1 MAKYKIAW
9 MPGDG
14 VGHDVME
21 AARLVLDRLKLDAE
35 YIPCDIGWEFW
46 CKEGNALPDRTVK
59 ALKETTCALFGAI
72 TSKPQSEAKE
82 ELAPELKDKGLVYF
96 SPIVGLRQLFNL
108 HTNMR
113 PCKSYPGNPLNFRGN
128 KITNPSGEDVP
139 IDQVV
144 FRENTEG
151 MYGGVEF
158 FPPPE
163 PVYTALCAN
172 PKMKKWKDKAGLE
185 NIALSTRIMSKQ
197 GCTNICKQ
205 AFEFSK
211 KTGRKRVTLIE
222 KPNVLRETG
231 GLMMR
236 CFRDVAKNYPDI
248 RADDANIDAICMWM
262 FKNPQDYSVLVAE
275 NMFGDIVSDLC
286 AGLIGG
292 LGFAPSANL
301 GDHIS
306 IFEAVHGTAPDIAG
320 KNIANPT
327 ALLLSGIALLR
338 HVGLMESAATI
349 ENALL
354 YTLEQ
359 GVHTGDFG
367 DKSLKSLNTTE
378 FAEAII
384 SNFGKIPANN
394 PKPML
399 KNMPVTPTVFKL
411 DKNPILE
418 NRENTTET
426 IIGVDFFIESNEQP
440 TVIASKCLAHTF
452 GLFKLVTISNRGTQ
466 VWPTG

>member
-1 MAKYKIAW
+1 MAKYRIAW

-21 AARLVLDRLKLDAE
+21 AGRLVLDQLKLDAE
-35 YIPCDIGWEFW
+35 YVPCDIGWQFW

-59 ALKETTCALFGAI
+59 VLNETTCGLFGAI

-82 ELAPELKDKGLVYF
+82 ELSPELKGKGLVYF
-96 SPIVGLRQLFNL
+96 SPIVGLRQMFNL

-113 PCKSYPGNPLNFRGN
+113 PCKSYPGNPLNYRGN

-151 MYGGVEF
+151 SYGGVEF
-158 FPPPE
+158 FPLLE
-163 PVYTALCAN
+163 SVYTALCAN
-172 PKMKKWKDKAGLE
+172 PKMKKWKEKGFD
-185 NIALSTRIMSKQ
+185 NVALSTRIMSKQ
-197 GCTNICKQ
+197 GCTNICRQ
-205 AFEFSK
+205 AFEFAK

-236 CFRDVAKNYPDI
+236 CFKDVAKDYPSI

-286 AGLIGG
+286 AGLVGG

-301 GDHIS
+301 GNNYAVFEPTHGSAPKYAGQYKVNPIAMLLTAKLMLDWLKETEMANRLEAAIARVIS
-306 IFEAVHGTAPDIAG
+306 EGKVRTYDMGG
-320 KNIANPT
+320 KN
-327 ALLLSGIALLR
+327 S
-338 HVGLMESAATI
+338 
-349 ENALL
+349 
-354 YTLEQ
+354 TLE
-359 GVHTGDFG
+359 VAKAVADY
-367 DKSLKSLNTTE
+367 
-378 FAEAII
+378 
-384 SNFGKIPANN
+384 
-394 PKPML
+394 
-399 KNMPVTPTVFKL
+399 
-411 DKNPILE
+411 
-418 NRENTTET
+418 
-426 IIGVDFFIESNEQP
+426 
-440 TVIASKCLAHTF
+440 AST
-452 GLFKLVTISNRGTQ
+452 
-466 VWPTG
+466 